1 MQRFKWTHHRFT
13 RVTFA
18 AFAVLG
24 VVVGGASAAQSKPK
38 PTAKP
43 SAAKLDIMLMQP
55 SATAVKSGDNQ
66 FEVMV
71 KGADGKPIE
80 KADVSVLFVMP
91 PMGAMAEMRN
101 EVKLKPAG
109 GGKYTGSGNVMMAGK
124 WNVTISV
131 KQNGKETGQKKL
143 TVTAK

>member
-1 MQRFKWTHHRFT
+1 MKRL
-13 RVTFA
+13 TFVRTIFRPVGATMTAIAFVAIA
-18 AFAVLG
+18 ASPA
-24 VVVGGASAAQSKPK
+24 AAQATEKSKA
-38 PTAKP
+38 AKP
-43 SAAKLDIMLMQP
+43 AVDIMLMKP
-55 SATAVKSGDNQ
+55 APTAVKSGDNQ
-66 FEVMV
+66 FEVAV
-71 KGADGKPIE
+71 KGADGKPLE
-80 KADVSVLFVMP
+80 NADVSVLFVMP

-131 KQNGKETGQKKL
+131 KQNGKEIAQKKI

>member
-1 MQRFKWTHHRFT
+1 MR
-13 RVTFA
+13 
-18 AFAVLG
+18 AFNSIRSNLRATTALIVLLIVPFVS
-24 VVVGGASAAQSKPK
+24 VVEAGQG
-38 PTAKP
+38 TAK
-43 SAAKLDIMLMQP
+43 SKGAKPAVDIMLIQP

>member
-1 MQRFKWTHHRFT
+1 MR
-13 RVTFA
+13 
-18 AFAVLG
+18 AFNSIRSNLRATTALIALPIVPIVSVEAG
-24 VVVGGASAAQSKPK
+24 QG
-38 PTAKP
+38 TAK
-43 SAAKLDIMLMQP
+43 SKGQTRAVDIMLMQP

-71 KGADGKPIE
+71 KSADGKPIE

-91 PMGAMAEMRN
+91 PTGATAEMRN

-131 KQNGKETGQKKL
+131 KQNGKEIGQKKL
-143 TVTAK
+143 AVTAK